1 MRFGIMIGQEP
12 WWQSTHNYGFVSNA
26 GSVFNNMAWRA
37 AINLATDGIASRS
50 IGTNTLSDPDP
61 FYTAAGW
68 CAASSNYTA
77 HFFGNASMPPSYDKK
92 WFFARTDKICG
103 SWAGGPPEH
112 DRQPGDQPG
121 TLVHKGDSPAPQ
133 FDYPL
138 PQYLGP
144 DGELWSRNHFY
155 YLSVPGRYGRPGD
168 LQGGRHSL

>member
-1 MRFGIMIGQEP
+1 
-12 WWQSTHNYGFVSNA
+12 
-26 GSVFNNMAWRA
+26 
-37 AINLATDGIASRS
+37 
-50 IGTNTLSDPDP
+50 
-61 FYTAAGW
+61 
-68 CAASSNYTA
+68 
-77 HFFGNASMPPSYDKK
+77 MPASYDKK

-168 LQGGRHSL
+168 LQGGRHSLLTTISRCRRTRQDAPAMQSDGEFCRLQWRTRNSDSPLRSRQLLRLEYCDTMRRGFLP